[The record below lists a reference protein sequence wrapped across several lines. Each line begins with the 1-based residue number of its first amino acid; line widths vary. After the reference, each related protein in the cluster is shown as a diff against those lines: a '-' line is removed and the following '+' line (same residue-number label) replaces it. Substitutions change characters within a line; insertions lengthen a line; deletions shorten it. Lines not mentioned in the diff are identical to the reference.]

1 MRAESI
7 IERERSRGDRTSA
20 AATFLEAAWWAHQEA
35 YPCWTS
41 ASATFDVRTRVP
53 TEIFTAMVILE
64 LSKKGALHSRVKGA
78 ILALLRRTRTPEGL
92 HHFFLERDK
101 LPADAD
107 CTGIAH
113 SLLWEAGLLSERDAR
128 KTAEMIARNT
138 DPRGV
143 LAVYFTDDDDRKH
156 IVDAAV
162 CANALHFLNHVGVA
176 HWAEA
181 SEHHLFQTVA
191 AGAYAAGTRYYPAA
205 DTFLFFATRLATDF
219 PTRYRGFVSLL
230 RRHVQSQLGRAASPL
245 ALAFRASAAA
255 RLGLFPSWELAKLSL
270 QQRPDGSWP
279 ADAFFR
285 YGRSAQVF
293 GSEMVTTASALAA
306 LEGPSRP
313 ETAPLSVARS
323 KAISLPQGSWNQGHR
338 GQTVPLTT
346 IGGNVDLD

>member
-7 IERERSRGDRTSA
+7 TERERSREDRTSA
-20 AATFLEAAWWAHQEA
+20 ATTFLETAWWAHREA

-53 TEIFTAMVILE
+53 SEIFTAMVILE
-64 LSKKGALHSRVKGA
+64 LSKRSALHSGVKGA

-92 HHFFLERDK
+92 HHFFLDRDK

-113 SLLWEAGLLSERDAR
+113 SLLWEAGLLSEGNAL
-128 KTAEMIARNT
+128 KTAERIARNT

-143 LAVYFTDDDDRKH
+143 LAVYFTHDDDRKH
-156 IVDAAV
+156 IIDAAV
-162 CANALHFLNHVGVA
+162 CANALHFLNHVGVP

-230 RRHVQSQLGRAASPL
+230 RRHVQSQLGRRASPL
-245 ALAFRASAAA
+245 ALAFRALAAE
-255 RLGLFPSWELAKLSL
+255 RLGLFPSWELAKLGL

-285 YGRSAQVF
+285 YGRTAQVF

-306 LEGPSRP
+306 LDGPAP
-313 ETAPLSVARS
+313 PAMAPLLPGPGRS
-323 KAISLPQGSWNQGHR
+323 LSLSPR
-338 GQTVPLTT
+338 P
-346 IGGNVDLD
+346 